1 MARLKNGEE
10 RETAGTG
17 SPWPKRKR
25 QPDPAFQEKREAVLN
40 TAARLFVEKGYE
52 NTSLNEL
59 ASVLNVTKPTLYYY
73 FESKEQILLEIAE
86 RSHQQHI
93 EVMQQVLNSDKPGR
107 EKLRLACERYAM
119 LMTEDIGKCQVK
131 INRKALA
138 PELREN
144 LRTKLIY
151 TDSIIRQI
159 LTEGIRDGT
168 IARCDVK
175 LATFAIFGA
184 LNWLAFWH
192 RDGGEYE
199 PEKIADRMVG
209 ILLQGLE
216 PR

>member
-1 MARLKNGEE
+1 MARAKSGEE
-10 RETAGTG
+10 SGVVAGG

-25 QPDPAFQEKREAVLN
+25 QPDPAFNEKREAVLT

-73 FESKEQILLEIAE
+73 FESKEQILLEIVE
-86 RSHQQHI
+86 RSHQQHL
-93 EVMQQVLNSDKPGR
+93 EVMQQVLNSKRTGR
-107 EKLRLACERYAM
+107 EKLKLACERYAT

-144 LRTKLIY
+144 LRAKLVY
-151 TDSIIRQI
+151 TDSIVRQI
-159 LTEGIRDGT
+159 LAEGIRDGT
-168 IARCDVK
+168 IAKCDVK
-175 LATFAIFGA
+175 LATFMIFGA
-184 LNWLAFWH
+184 LNWFAFWH
-192 RDGGEYE
+192 REDGEYE
-199 PEKIADRMVG
+199 AGKIAESMVE
-209 ILLQGLE
+209 LLLRGLE